1 LTGHFFWRLR
11 KGKKVGISKHELI
24 PVALAARIVYQ
35 RAYGAA
41 PPEAHLNDRLNGLAY
56 CLASRGRVYAIADR
70 GSPPR
75 RLSRDEIAS
84 GHFRNGGKEL
94 HFLDER
100 APLLHIG
107 VTQDCIEK
115 AVKALQAALP

>member
-1 LTGHFFWRLR
+1 VR
-11 KGKKVGISKHELI
+11 ISKDELI
-24 PVALAARIVYQ
+24 PVPLAVRIVYQ

-41 PPEAHLNDRLNGLAY
+41 PPEAHLSERLNGLAY
-56 CLASRGRVYAIADR
+56 RLARHGRVYAIAAK
-70 GSPPR
+70 GMPPR
-75 RLSRDEIAS
+75 RLSREEIAS
-84 GHFRNGGKEL
+84 GHFRHGGREL

-115 AVKALQAALP
+115 AVRALLFNQAALP